1 MLNETSLY
9 PAAICCK
16 TTFPLATLHAGTG
29 NFGLWDQ
36 RKAIIWVKENID
48 KFGGDP
54 NKITIFGESAGAG
67 SVSAQMMGQHN
78 TGLFQR
84 AIQQVRNFF
93 FITTAH
99 KKNLVMLLCHDV
111 TDSTTVVENLCAN
124 KSFTK

>member
-1 MLNETSLY
+1 M
-9 PAAICCK
+9 
-16 TTFPLATLHAGTG
+16 
-29 NFGLWDQ
+29 
-36 RKAIIWVKENID
+36 KENID
-48 KFGGDP
+48 RFGGDP

-93 FITTAH
+93 SSLQLI